1 MQFTKEAV
9 IKENVESQVDLLKIS
24 DSRSYSY
31 SFYNGQLKDRKRLLL
46 FLICPFSPSA
56 LHGDG
61 GAPHPFFTSKLSS
74 FYDKCVFT
82 LHLIII
88 NSKETHILCKKEPP
102 SFK

>member
-9 IKENVESQVDLLKIS
+9 INENVESQVDLLKIS

-31 SFYNGQLKDRKRLLL
+31 SFYNGQLKDRKRWLL

-56 LHGDG
+56 LHGG
-61 GAPHPFFTSKLSS
+61 TFTSKLSS

-102 SFK
+102 TFK